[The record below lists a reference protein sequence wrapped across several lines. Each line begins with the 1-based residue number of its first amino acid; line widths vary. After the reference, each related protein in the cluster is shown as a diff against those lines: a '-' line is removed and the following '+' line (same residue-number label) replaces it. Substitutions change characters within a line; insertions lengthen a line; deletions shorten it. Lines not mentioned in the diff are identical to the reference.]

1 MAARYSRACLDPE
14 RAAHAAD
21 AKLADGSA
29 GVAALTVDI
38 EEKRKREPLRGGIHP
53 DPCFRY
59 DALQLVAMFDKIRKW
74 RVRRIVA
81 RRPIAESLWKDALRR
96 CPAAQRLGAS
106 DQATLRVLATLF
118 LESKSLEPVQ
128 GLELGDA
135 DRVLL
140 AAHACIPI
148 LKLGLDWYDGW
159 HSIIV
164 YPDAFIPRR
173 TQTDAA
179 GVVHQTNTVMAGEAW
194 GRGPVILSWADVL
207 SGKKPG
213 HNVVIHEMA
222 HKLDLLNGDA
232 NGFPPLHRR
241 MDRRVWSRV
250 FSSAW
255 DRLKEDQRNGVELP
269 IDPYALESPAE
280 FFAVASE
287 QFFETP
293 ATLRE
298 HLPDV
303 YRQLEQFYRQ
313 HPF

>member
-1 MAARYSRACLDPE
+1 
-14 RAAHAAD
+14 
-21 AKLADGSA
+21 
-29 GVAALTVDI
+29 
-38 EEKRKREPLRGGIHP
+38 
-53 DPCFRY
+53 
-59 DALQLVAMFDKIRKW
+59 LQLD
-74 RVRRIVA
+74 
-81 RRPIAESLWKDALRR
+81 
-96 CPAAQRLGAS
+96 
-106 DQATLRVLATLF
+106 
-118 LESKSLEPVQ
+118 
-128 GLELGDA
+128 DA
-135 DRVLL
+135 DLVLL
-140 AAHACIPI
+140 ATHACVPI

-159 HSIIV
+159 HSVIV

-173 TQTDAA
+173 QKSMQRGWFTRPTP
-179 GVVHQTNTVMAGEAW
+179 VLAGEAW

-207 SGKKPG
+207 NAGKKPG

-222 HKLDLLNGDA
+222 HKLDMLNGDA

-241 MDRRVWSRV
+241 MDRRVWSQV

-255 DRLKEDQRNGVELP
+255 DRLKEEQRNGSELP

-287 QFFETP
+287 QFFEHRQH
-293 ATLRE
+293 LQE

>member
-1 MAARYSRACLDPE
+1 
-14 RAAHAAD
+14 
-21 AKLADGSA
+21 
-29 GVAALTVDI
+29 
-38 EEKRKREPLRGGIHP
+38 
-53 DPCFRY
+53 
-59 DALQLVAMFDKIRKW
+59 MFDKIRSW
-74 RVRRIVA
+74 RIRRIVA
-81 RRPIAESLWKDALRR
+81 RHPIAESLWRGALQR
-96 CPAAQRLGAS
+96 CPAARRLGAS

-118 LESKSLEPVQ
+118 LESKSLEPIK
-128 GLELGDA
+128 GLELDDA

-140 AAHACIPI
+140 ATHACLPI
-148 LKLGLDWYDGW
+148 LKLGMDWYDGW

-173 TQTDAA
+173 QQMDAA
-179 GVVHQTNTVMAGEAW
+179 GVVHQSNTVMAGEAW

-207 SGKKPG
+207 STGKKPG

-222 HKLDLLNGDA
+222 HKLDMLNGDA

-241 MDRRVWSRV
+241 MNRRAWSQV
-250 FSSAW
+250 FSKAW
-255 DRLKEDQRNGVELP
+255 DRLKEEQRNGVELP

-293 ATLRE
+293 ANLRQ

-303 YRQLEQFYRQ
+303 YRQLTQFYRQ

>member
-1 MAARYSRACLDPE
+1 
-14 RAAHAAD
+14 
-21 AKLADGSA
+21 
-29 GVAALTVDI
+29 
-38 EEKRKREPLRGGIHP
+38 
-53 DPCFRY
+53 
-59 DALQLVAMFDKIRKW
+59 MFDRLRNW
-74 RVRRIVA
+74 RVRRVVT
-81 RRPIAESLWKDALRR
+81 RHPIPEPLWQAALRR
-96 CPAAQRLGAS
+96 CAPAQRLGAS

-118 LESKSLEPVQ
+118 LEQKSLEPVQ

-164 YPDAFIPRR
+164 YPDAFVPHR
-173 TQTDAA
+173 TQTDEA
-179 GVVHQTNTVMAGEAW
+179 GVVHQTRTAMAGEAW

-207 SGKKPG
+207 GADRKPG

-222 HKLDLLNGDA
+222 HKLDMLNGDA

-241 MDRRVWSRV
+241 MDRRAWSAA
-250 FSSAW
+250 FSGAW
-255 DRLKEDQRNGVELP
+255 DRLRDERSKGLALP

-293 ATLRE
+293 AALQQ
-298 HLPDV
+298 HLPEV
-303 YRQLEQFYRQ
+303 YRQLERFYRQ

>member
-1 MAARYSRACLDPE
+1 M
-14 RAAHAAD
+14 
-21 AKLADGSA
+21 
-29 GVAALTVDI
+29 
-38 EEKRKREPLRGGIHP
+38 
-53 DPCFRY
+53 
-59 DALQLVAMFDKIRKW
+59 
-74 RVRRIVA
+74 
-81 RRPIAESLWKDALRR
+81 RRPIDEALWREALPR
-96 CPAAQRLGAS
+96 CTAARRLGAS
-106 DQATLRVLATLF
+106 DQVTLRVLATLF
-118 LESKSLEPVQ
+118 LERKSLEPVE
-128 GLELGDA
+128 GLPLSDV

-140 AAHACIPI
+140 AAHACVPI
-148 LKLGLDWYDGW
+148 LKLGMDWYDGW
-159 HSIIV
+159 HSVIV
-164 YPDAFIPRR
+164 YPDAFIPQRQR
-173 TQTDAA
+173 VDAA
-179 GVVHQTNTVMAGEAW
+179 GVVHQGHSVLAGEAW

-207 SGKKPG
+207 NSGRTPG

-222 HKLDLLNGDA
+222 HKLDMLNGDA

-255 DRLKEDQRNGVELP
+255 DRLKKAQREGTELP

-280 FFAVASE
+280 FFAVVSE

-293 ATLRE
+293 ANLRE

>member
-1 MAARYSRACLDPE
+1 
-14 RAAHAAD
+14 
-21 AKLADGSA
+21 
-29 GVAALTVDI
+29 
-38 EEKRKREPLRGGIHP
+38 
-53 DPCFRY
+53 
-59 DALQLVAMFDKIRKW
+59 MFNKIRNW
-74 RVRRIVA
+74 RARRIVA
-81 RRPIAESLWKDALRR
+81 RRPIAEALWRDALRR
-96 CPAAQRLGAS
+96 CAPARRLGAS

-118 LESKSLEPVQ
+118 LESKSLEPVK
-128 GLELGDA
+128 GLELDDA

-140 AAHACIPI
+140 ATHACLPI

-159 HSIIV
+159 HSLIV
-164 YPDAFIPRR
+164 YPGAFIPGR

-179 GVVHQTNTVMAGEAW
+179 GVEHQTHTVMAGEAW
-194 GRGPVILSWADVL
+194 GRGPVIVSWADVL
-207 SGKKPG
+207 HGGTRPG
-213 HNVVIHEMA
+213 HNVVVHEMA
-222 HKLDLLNGDA
+222 HKLDMLNGDA

-241 MDRRVWSRV
+241 MDRRVWTRV
-250 FSSAW
+250 FSGAW
-255 DRLKEDQRNGVELP
+255 DRLQADRRDGVELP

-287 QFFETP
+287 QFFEAP

>member
-1 MAARYSRACLDPE
+1 
-14 RAAHAAD
+14 
-21 AKLADGSA
+21 
-29 GVAALTVDI
+29 
-38 EEKRKREPLRGGIHP
+38 
-53 DPCFRY
+53 
-59 DALQLVAMFDKIRKW
+59 MFDKIRNW
-74 RVRRIVA
+74 RERRIVV
-81 RRPIAESLWKDALRR
+81 RRPISEGLWKDALRR
-96 CPAAQRLGAS
+96 CAPARRLGAS

-118 LESKSLEPVQ
+118 LERKSLESTR
-128 GLELGDA
+128 ELHLDDA

-159 HSIIV
+159 HSVIV

-173 TQTDAA
+173 THTDDA
-179 GVVHQTNTVMAGEAW
+179 GVEHQTHTVMAGEAW
-194 GRGPVILSWADVL
+194 GRGPVILSWAEVL
-207 SGKKPG
+207 NSGHSPG

-222 HKLDLLNGDA
+222 HKLDMLNGDA

-255 DRLKEDQRNGVELP
+255 DRLKKAQREGTELP

-280 FFAVASE
+280 FFAVVSE

-293 ATLRE
+293 ANLRE